1 MWSWYLA
8 VQYLQMNVYK
18 ETAAVLYYVSAWLLS
33 AIGTLSAVNTVVIYF
48 IYYVYKKLCLRLVG
62 R

>member
-8 VQYLQMNVYK
+8 VQYLQMNVFK

-33 AIGTLSAVNTVVIYF
+33 AIDTLSAVNTVVIYF
-48 IYYVYKKLCLRLVG
+48 IYYVYK
-62 R
+62 